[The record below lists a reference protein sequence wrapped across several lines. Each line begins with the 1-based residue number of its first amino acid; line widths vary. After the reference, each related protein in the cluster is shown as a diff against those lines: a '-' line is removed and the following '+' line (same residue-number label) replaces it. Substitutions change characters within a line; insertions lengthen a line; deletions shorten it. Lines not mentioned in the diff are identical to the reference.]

1 MKPMSQIK
9 MESIVDSHRKK
20 LLNGALTIQAV
31 SMIML
36 VVCLYGILTDIEH
49 SEAYCI
55 AFTFVSL
62 IALFGILM
70 YDKHRRDFK

>member
-20 LLNGALTIQAV
+20 LLNSALTIQAV

-36 VVCLYGILTDIEH
+36 IIFLYGICTDPLH
-49 SEAYCI
+49 FEAYCI
-55 AFTFVSL
+55 AFAFTSV

>member
-31 SMIML
+31 SMIL
-36 VVCLYGILTDIEH
+36 LIVCLYGICTDPSH
-49 SEAYCI
+49 CEAYCI
-55 AFTFVSL
+55 AFAFVSL
-62 IALFGILM
+62 IALFGIVQ
-70 YDKHRRDFK
+70 YDKHKRDFK